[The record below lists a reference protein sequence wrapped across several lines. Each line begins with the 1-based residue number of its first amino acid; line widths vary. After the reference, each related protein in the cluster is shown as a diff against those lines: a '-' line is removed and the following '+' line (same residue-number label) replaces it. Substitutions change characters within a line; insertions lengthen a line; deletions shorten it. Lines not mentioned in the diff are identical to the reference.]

1 MMKRRLI
8 LRFSLQLT
16 IAVVLSLLIVA
27 AGIIWITQRYAE
39 INISIDFSSIGLER
53 LVESSKLTK
62 DGIKFDPKLLEQVKS
77 NNGWLQSLD
86 ENGNVEQ
93 SFNTPSDVPLKYA
106 PGEMISYWTGER
118 PFPYHL
124 YLWIQEKH
132 GRLFTVVYGI
142 KDEMGPLLE
151 AAVAQGQAAADG
163 QLQLPKPA
171 EERLLAL
178 GGYAQ
183 VLNYTG
189 AELASFNKPGDA
201 INQYNVQEMAL
212 RTMYNARY
220 GYRMNVQFVPE
231 TGMTWIIA
239 VPNAMKPAQSEASWL
254 PPEAKVLLIAISV
267 MLLSLLLVFFLLSLW
282 NARRFGSPMLHM
294 LAWLDSLGKGV
305 YTEPV
310 DRKGTP
316 RSRNRQGG
324 WRSRY
329 RVFSDVLHSIERLS
343 VTLLR
348 DRELREQ
355 NRSLREEWISGITHD
370 LKTPLSSIQGY
381 AHMLSEER
389 YEWSAQEV
397 RQFSRTMLEKS
408 GHMDTLINDLAMT
421 YRISAGIQPP
431 EGEELELN
439 EWLRKSVEQASSHPS
454 FDEQRV
460 SFVPSGKDMYIKLHA
475 PWLNR
480 IVMNLTANALLHNRP
495 GTQLTVSVTEDERD
509 GGIAITFADDGRGMD
524 EQTAARLFDRYYR
537 GTDSMAMVEGT
548 GLGMAIAKDLA
559 EAMGGRIT
567 VDTSPGQG
575 TIIRLYWPAAG

>member
-1 MMKRRLI
+1 MKRRLI
-8 LRFSLQLT
+8 LRFTLQLT

-39 INISIDFSSIGLER
+39 INLSNDFASIGLEK

-86 ENGNVEQ
+86 ENGKVEQ
-93 SFNTPSDVPLKYA
+93 SFNRPSDVPLRYA
-106 PGEMISYWTGER
+106 PGEMISYWTGGR

-124 YLWIQEKH
+124 YLWVQEKH
-132 GRLFTVVYGI
+132 GRLFTVVYGV
-142 KDEMGPLLE
+142 KNESGPLLE
-151 AAVAQGQAAADG
+151 TAAMFGRLDADG
-163 QLQLPKPA
+163 QLQLPKTA

-183 VLNYTG
+183 VLDHSG
-189 AELASFNKPGDA
+189 VELASFNKPAGV
-201 INQYNVQEMAL
+201 ISQYNVQEMAL
-212 RTMYNARY
+212 RTLYNDRY
-220 GYRMNVQFVPE
+220 GYRMSARYVPK

-239 VPNAMKPAQSEASWL
+239 LPNTLKPAQADSSWL

-294 LAWLDSLGKGV
+294 LVWLDLLGKGV

-310 DRKGTP
+310 DRKGIP
-316 RSRNRQGG
+316 KSRNRQGG

-329 RVFSDVLHSIERLS
+329 RVFSDVLYSIERLS

-370 LKTPLSSIQGY
+370 LKTPLSSIKGY

-389 YEWSAQEV
+389 YEWSPAEV
-397 RQFSRTMLEKS
+397 RHFSRTMLEKS

-421 YRISAGIQPP
+421 YRISAGVQPP

-439 EWLRKSVEQASSHPS
+439 EWLRKSVEQAASHPS
-454 FDEQRV
+454 FDHQSV
-460 SFVPSGKDMYIKLHA
+460 KFVPSGKDMYMKLHA
-475 PWLNR
+475 PWLQR
-480 IVMNLTANALLHNRP
+480 IVINLTANALLHNPP
-495 GTQLTVSVTEDERD
+495 GTQLTVSVAEDDSD
-509 GGIAITFADDGRGMD
+509 GGIAIAFADDGKGMD
-524 EQTAARLFDRYYR
+524 EQTAAQLFDRYYR

-575 TIIRLYWPAAG
+575 TAIRLSWPAAG